1 MSEAELKVILVGDD
15 AEQQDAFNNPKATA
29 ADRADQGWLTPSYE
43 PDDQA
48 PRTDTD
54 QPETPEPTI
63 EPPRETEAAVDRS
76 EQSFEL
82 IDSIENLTDV
92 IANELTLRLE
102 DLQEEIGLLVET
114 EGRKRNKSDQPQR
127 QPGEPK
133 GSDEKPRF
141 LDKLDMLFAK
151 IEQTVDRTVD
161 FLGQHNKPA
170 GRIVRSAAKTVRERV
185 RAFSS
190 VGRKVA
196 PKQAAAGAGARAAGG
211 AAASGA
217 GGGAAAAGGGGALGT
232 AATVAAPVA
241 AVAVAAIAAAYSF
254 KKLTD
259 AIHGLASEI
268 DDLSPAVASVRAQA
282 EARFELARL
291 DRANRTGMQTAQIEA
306 ARFRIQESMYEVQT
320 KIYEIILKATPVI
333 ELILDGIN
341 VGVRQ
346 VEVATAAINLA
357 SAKATVWDP
366 NDDKPAEEGMAD
378 AVRGLKDAMRE
389 FLDMGRPDIGRDPW
403 LAELL
408 STPAPDDGHGHGH
421 GADHPPTEMGL
432 H

>member
-15 AEQQDAFNNPKATA
+15 AEQQDAFDNPATVT
-29 ADRADQGWLTPSYE
+29 DRADKGWLTPSHDAS
-43 PDDQA
+43 PDT
-48 PRTDTD
+48 PRTSSE
-54 QPETPEPTI
+54 QSETPEPTVEGAR
-63 EPPRETEAAVDRS
+63 EPEPTAGEGS
-76 EQSFEL
+76 EQSFDL

-92 IANELTLRLE
+92 IANELSIRLE
-102 DLQEEIGLLVET
+102 DLQEEIGLLVEA
-114 EGRKRNKSDQPQR
+114 EGRKREPKPPPKPSE
-127 QPGEPK
+127 PGK

-170 GRIVRSAAKTVRERV
+170 GRIVRAAAKTVRERV
-185 RAFSS
+185 RAISS
-190 VGRKVA
+190 VGRQAA
-196 PKQAAAGAGARAAGG
+196 PKQAATGAGAARAAGG
-211 AAASGA
+211 AAGS
-217 GGGAAAAGGGGALGT
+217 GGAAAGGAGGSLGT
-232 AATVAAPVA
+232 AAAVAAPVA

-320 KIYEIILKATPVI
+320 KMYEVLLKATPVI

-357 SAKATVWDP
+357 SARATVWDP
-366 NDDKPAEEGMAD
+366 DDDKPAEQGMAD
-378 AVRGLKDAMRE
+378 AVNGLKAAMRE
-389 FLDMGRPDIGRDPW
+389 FLDLSKPDIGRDPW

-408 STPAPDDGHGHGH
+408 STPAPDDHGHGH
-421 GADHPPTEMGL
+421 AHGHAPNEMGL